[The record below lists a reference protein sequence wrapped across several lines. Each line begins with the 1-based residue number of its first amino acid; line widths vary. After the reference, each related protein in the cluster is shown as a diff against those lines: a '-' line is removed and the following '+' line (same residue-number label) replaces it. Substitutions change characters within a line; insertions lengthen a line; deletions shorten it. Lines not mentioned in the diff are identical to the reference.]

1 MRKTLF
7 TRYITVFMLIIFISF
22 AILTLVVCSN
32 ITNLTLDNKREDVIG
47 AATNVSS
54 MITETSEIT
63 TEEQF
68 AQIVQYFADSES
80 HVAVYLKHLSEL
92 TDDLRVYLFDI
103 SGNLLVAGE
112 AYEGDT
118 FTSTNLSEKVVST
131 LKKEGKLDGY
141 DKMDGALTEKYLY
154 SVRPVYADQTNKV
167 VGYVYACSSAEDLNV
182 IIGSTVKTIL
192 LAALWVFLAALVG
205 VYFMS
210 ERIIGP
216 LKHMSRAAKSYA
228 SGNFDIR
235 IPVHGS
241 DEVAELAV
249 SFNQMATELQNLE
262 NMRRSFLANVSHDL
276 KTPMTTIAGF
286 IDAILSGA
294 IPPEN
299 RDEYLERI
307 KSEVLRLSRLVR
319 QLLDISRIQAGD
331 RKLEPT
337 TFDICEVARQIV
349 LSFEQKIEEKRL
361 DVEFECERD
370 NMNVIADKDSIHQ
383 ILYNIC
389 DNAVKFSRTGGK
401 YRINITEK
409 DKKVHVYVYNEG
421 QGIDKEDLPFVFERF
436 YKSDKSRGLDKS
448 GVGLGLYIAKT
459 IIDAHRETITVDSE
473 KDKYCA
479 FEFTLASADV
489 QKKPLIEKSVP
500 KD

>member
-1 MRKTLF
+1 
-7 TRYITVFMLIIFISF
+7 MLIIFISF
-22 AILTLVVCSN
+22 TILTLVVCSN
-32 ITNLTLDNKREDVIG
+32 IKGLMLDNKQEEVEG
-47 AATNVSS
+47 AAKNISS
-54 MITETSEIT
+54 VITETSEIN
-63 TEEQF
+63 
-68 AQIVQYFADSES
+68 SPES
-80 HVAVYLKHLSEL
+80 FVALSQHVASNNSHIAVYIKHLS
-92 TDDLRVYLFDI
+92 DLSKDLEVYLFDVNGQKLT
-103 SGNLLVAGE
+103 SGATHVGCIYKSAAFTQDTLNTLVK
-112 AYEGDT
+112 D
-118 FTSTNLSEKVVST
+118 K
-131 LKKEGKLDGY
+131 KLDGY
-141 DKMDGALTEKYLY
+141 DKMNGNLTEKSIY
-154 SVRPVYADQTNKV
+154 SIRPVYSENKGTV
-167 VGYVYACSSAEDLNV
+167 VGYVFACSSAEELDV

-192 LAALWVFLAALVG
+192 LAALWVFLAALVA

-216 LKHMSRAAKSYA
+216 LKNMSRAAKSYA
-228 SGNFDIR
+228 AGNFDIR
-235 IPVHGS
+235 IPVQGS
-241 DEVAELAV
+241 DEIAELAA
-249 SFNQMATELQNLE
+249 SFNQMASELQNLE

-349 LSFEQKIEEKRL
+349 LSFERRIDEKHL
-361 DVEFECERD
+361 DVEFNCERD

-389 DNAVKFSRTGGK
+389 DNAVKFSRDGGK
-401 YRINITEK
+401 YKLDITEK
-409 DKKVHVYVYNEG
+409 DKKVHVSVFNEG
-421 QGIDKEDLPFVFERF
+421 QGIAKEDLPFVFERF

-473 KDKYCA
+473 KGQFCV
-479 FEFTLASADV
+479 FEFTLTSADS
-489 QKKPLIEKSVP
+489 QKKPLIEKTVP

>member
-22 AILTLVVCSN
+22 TILTLVVCSN
-32 ITNLTLDNKREDVIG
+32 ITTITLDNKRGDVEG

-54 MITETSEIT
+54 MITETSTIS

-68 AQIVQYFADSES
+68 AQIVQYFADRES
-80 HVAVYLKHLSEL
+80 HVAVYIKHLSEI
-92 TDDLRVYLFDI
+92 TDDMRVYLFDT
-103 SGNLLVAGE
+103 SGNLLIAGDT
-112 AYEGDT
+112 YEGDT
-118 FTSTNLSEKVVST
+118 FKNTALSKTVLET
-131 LKKEGKLDGY
+131 LGKDGKLDGY
-141 DKMDGALTEKYLY
+141 DSMNDALTEKYLY
-154 SVRPVYADQTNKV
+154 SVRPVYADLTNKV
-167 VGYVYACSSAEDLNV
+167 VGYVFACSSSEDLNE

-216 LKHMSRAAKSYA
+216 LKHMSRAARSYA
-228 SGNFDIR
+228 AGNFDVR
-235 IPVHGS
+235 IPVQGS

-307 KSEVLRLSRLVR
+307 KSEVLRLSRLVH

-349 LSFEQKIEEKRL
+349 LSFEQKIEKKQL
-361 DVEFECERD
+361 QVEFNCERD
-370 NMNVIADKDSIHQ
+370 NMSVIADKDAIHQ

-389 DNAVKFSRTGGK
+389 DNAVKFSREGGEYK
-401 YRINITEK
+401 LNITEK
-409 DKKVHVYVYNEG
+409 DKKVHVSVYNEG
-421 QGIDKEDLPFVFERF
+421 PGIAKEDLPFVFERF

-459 IIDAHRETITVDSE
+459 IIDAHRETITVNSE
-473 KDKYCA
+473 QGKFCV
-479 FEFTLASADV
+479 FEFTLASADTP
-489 QKKPLIEKSVP
+489 KKAFIEKTQQ